1 MPVQSAQK
9 VKPYGVAQG
18 TRERIPYA
26 VDWAPAPCVQSPSVY
41 ITYAGSNVTA
51 NHISGAASVSG
62 AVVRLPEIYSL
73 CANKPVTVYIGAITN
88 SGERWVEQVINPFP
102 QEFGV

>member
-9 VKPYGVAQG
+9 VKPYGQPQG

-26 VDWAPAPCVQSPSVY
+26 LDWAPAPCVQSPSVY
-41 ITYAGSNVTA
+41 IVYAGSNVTT
-51 NHISGAASVSG
+51 NHMTGAASVVG
-62 AVVRLPEIYSL
+62 AIVYLPQIHSL
-73 CANKPVTVYIGAITN
+73 CVDKPVTVYIGAITN

-102 QEFGV
+102 QEFGQ